1 MPCLRCIADP
11 LTHSFEKIGELHRS
25 GRIHIFYTS
34 YKSIKDYTN
43 SVDITHHITDAL
55 AGISGESWIW
65 IMDCKFIQAKHML
78 QLNVSLKL
86 LKLLR
91 ERYGSSLSALYL
103 VNSGTIINTAMTTL
117 GPFMNRE
124 FREAI
129 QKITG
134 SPLELLEKF
143 MKTYHWAQPEIEP
156 VIRRL
161 VSDYA

>member
-1 MPCLRCIADP
+1 MPCTLCIADP
-11 LTHSFEKIGELHRS
+11 LTHSFEKIGEFYRS
-25 GRIHIFYTS
+25 RRIHIFYTS
-34 YKSIKDYTN
+34 YKTIKDYTN
-43 SVDITHHITDAL
+43 SMAITNHITEAL
-55 AGISGESWIW
+55 AGISGEQWTW

-91 ERYGSSLSALYL
+91 ERYGASLMALYL
-103 VNSGTIINTAMTTL
+103 VNSGTVINTAMATFS
-117 GPFMNRE
+117 PFMNRE

-143 MKTYHWAQPEIEP
+143 MKTYHWSQPEIEP

-161 VSDYA
+161 LVDYA

>member
-1 MPCLRCIADP
+1 MPCTQCIADP
-11 LTHSFEKIGELHRS
+11 STHSFEKIGEFYRTS
-25 GRIHIFYTS
+25 RTHIFYTS

-43 SVDITHHITDAL
+43 SVAITHHITDAL
-55 AGISGESWIW
+55 AGISGESWVW

-91 ERYGSSLSALYL
+91 EHYGSSLSALYL
-103 VNSGTIINTAMTTL
+103 VNSGAIINTAMTTL

-129 QKITG
+129 RKITG

-143 MKTYHWAQPEIEP
+143 TKTHHWNQTEIDP

-161 VSDYA
+161 VVDYA

>member
-1 MPCLRCIADP
+1 MPCTLCIADP
-11 LTHSFEKIGELHRS
+11 LTHSFEKIGELYQSR
-25 GRIHIFYTS
+25 RTHIFYTS
-34 YKSIKDYTN
+34 YKTIKDYTN
-43 SVDITHHITDAL
+43 SVAITNHITEAL
-55 AGISGESWIW
+55 AGISGEPWVW

-91 ERYGSSLSALYL
+91 ERYGASLIALYL
-103 VNSGTIINTAMTTL
+103 VNSGAVINTAMITFS
-117 GPFMNRE
+117 PFMNKE
-124 FREAI
+124 FRDAI

-143 MKTYHWAQPEIEP
+143 TKLYHWNQTEIDP

-161 VSDYA
+161 VSDYT